1 MQVNELLSQ
10 ELEVLKREIRCG
22 RIRGVVWALSADV
35 SSKHGQMP
43 HGIVFDELH
52 TQPNRR
58 LFDVLRTGMGKRA
71 QPMMVMITNGGGTT
85 FTDSV

>member
-1 MQVNELLSQ
+1 M
-10 ELEVLKREIRCG
+10 
-22 RIRGVVWALSADV
+22 ALSADV

-71 QPMMVMITNGGGTT
+71 QPMMVMITTAGTT
-85 FTDSV
+85 FTRSAMSSTTMRGRCGMG